1 MYLCCRGASI
11 DADEASQLRY
21 SNQQRAAAGAFDHLK
36 SLKDVFTVTLTPNPD
51 SELQQQ
57 QQQPSAGAAIN
68 RNTSGGQKD
77 AQAGS
82 AAGGNYG
89 ADVPLWMCPVTL
101 LPCGVGK
108 QQFSALKSCG
118 HVISDKALA
127 AIGSAD
133 GTCPVCGEAFSSK
146 NVVQI
151 NGSVEHMEGVRQQLR
166 AKAAAKAAAKEARAA
181 EEAGRQRKRTHA
193 ALEGG
198 SNGGVQAIES
208 DSAQQAQQQQQQQQA
223 EPERMLLTSSTV
235 EVQGDNTAAAAS
247 MQPQPHAAQLEA
259 GGQAR
264 PAKAARVHS

>member
-21 SNQQRAAAGAFDHLK
+21 SNQQRAAAGAFDHLR
-36 SLKDVFTVTLTPNPD
+36 SLKDVFTVNLTPNLD
-51 SELQQQ
+51 RELQQQ
-57 QQQPSAGAAIN
+57 QQQQQLSAGVAV
-68 RNTSGGQKD
+68 SSSSSSGQKD
-77 AQAGS
+77 AQTGSGSSSGAAGS
-82 AAGGNYG
+82 HG
-89 ADVPLWMCPVTL
+89 ADVPLWVCPVTL

-133 GTCPVCGEAFSSK
+133 RTCPVCGEAFGSK
-146 NVVQI
+146 DVVQI
-151 NGSVEHMEGVRQQLR
+151 NGSLEHMEAVRQQLK

-181 EEAGRQRKRTHA
+181 EEGDRHRKRVHA

-198 SNGGVQAIES
+198 SSCAVRAIKSVS
-208 DSAQQAQQQQQQQQA
+208 DQHPQQPQQQA
-223 EPERMLLTSSTV
+223 EPERLLLTGCT
-235 EVQGDNTAAAAS
+235 VQGNSTAAAAS
-247 MQPQPHAAQLEA
+247 VQPQHSA

-264 PAKAARVHS
+264 PPKAARVHS